1 MRSVGIAVSA
11 LGASV
16 VAAPV
21 ATGEIVYTPIPN
33 QSYNFGIGVYN
44 PDDPFSLNSVYVTS
58 GNQPIESDIFTFTF
72 AAHMVPIFYNARS
85 LRFNFIYDNTNIEVL
100 HATPLN
106 VNGIWNFDNYG
117 SLTDIWP
124 NPSSGTA
131 SVSSLFQSIGEGSAV
146 NMVTS
151 SIVPFFRV
159 QLHVKDAPESHV
171 GFFGITQMTLVSNTF
186 ALTLFPA
193 DFAYFGGAIHSGVPA
208 PGGAWVL
215 LAGLSGIG
223 GATARRRRRN

>member
-1 MRSVGIAVSA
+1 MKRHAIVFAAVA
-11 LGASV
+11 V
-16 VAAPV
+16 VAGPPV
-21 ATGEIVYTPIPN
+21 ALADIVYTPIAN
-33 QSYNFGIGVYN
+33 QTYDYGVGLYN
-44 PDDPFSLNSVYVTS
+44 PDNPNVLNSVYVTS
-58 GNQPIESDIFTFTF
+58 GNQPAGSDIFTFTF
-72 AAHMVPIFYNARS
+72 AAHMKVIFYNAES

-124 NPSSGTA
+124 NPSSGTTG
-131 SVSSLFQSIGEGSAV
+131 VTSLFQSIGAGSAV

-159 QLHVKDAPESHV
+159 QLHIKDAPESHV

-186 ALTLFPA
+186 ALTLVPG
-193 DFAYFGGAIHSGVPA
+193 DFNYFGGTIHSGVPA
-208 PGGAWVL
+208 PAGAWVL

-223 GATARRRRRN
+223 GALTRRRRN

>member
-1 MRSVGIAVSA
+1 MKRAGIAVCA
-11 LGASV
+11 LAASV
-16 VAAPV
+16 VAAPA
-21 ATGEIVYTPIPN
+21 ATGDIVYTPIPN
-33 QSYNFGIGVYN
+33 QSYEFGIGLYDPSN
-44 PDDPFSLNSVYVTS
+44 PNVLNSVYVTS

-72 AAHMVPIFYNARS
+72 AAHMVPIYYNAQS

-124 NPSSGTA
+124 NPSSGTTG
-131 SVSSLFQSIGEGSAV
+131 VSSLFQSIGAGSAV

-151 SIVPFFRV
+151 SIVPFLRV

-171 GFFGITQMTLVSNTF
+171 GHFGITQMTLVSNTF
-186 ALTLFPA
+186 ALTLTPA
-193 DFAYFGGAIHSGVPA
+193 RFDYFGGTIHSGVPA
-208 PGGAWVL
+208 PAGAWVL

-223 GATARRRRRN
+223 GGLMRRRRN

>member
-1 MRSVGIAVSA
+1 
-11 LGASV
+11 
-16 VAAPV
+16 VAAPL
-21 ATGEIVYTPIPN
+21 ATADIVYTPIN
-33 QSYNFGIGVYN
+33 SGFYEYGIGLYDPSN
-44 PDDPFSLNSVYVTS
+44 PNALNSVYVTS

-85 LRFNFIYDNTNIEVL
+85 LHFNFIYDNTNIEVL

-106 VNGIWNFDNYG
+106 VNGIWIVDNYG

-124 NPSSGTA
+124 NPSSGTVN
-131 SVSSLFQSIGEGSAV
+131 VSSLFQSIDTGSAV

-159 QLHVKDAPESHV
+159 QLHIKDAPESHI
-171 GFFGITQMTLVSNTF
+171 GIFGITQMTLVSNTF
-186 ALTLFPA
+186 QLTLTPA
-193 DFAYFGGAIHSGVPA
+193 RFDYFGGVIHSGIPA
-208 PGGAWVL
+208 PAGAWVL

-223 GATARRRRRN
+223 GALTRRRRN

>member
-1 MRSVGIAVSA
+1 MRRSGFAVCA
-11 LGASV
+11 LAASV

-21 ATGEIVYTPIPN
+21 ATGDIVYTPIPN
-33 QSYNFGIGVYN
+33 QTYSYGIGLYN
-44 PDDPFSLNSVYVTS
+44 PATPNVLNSVYVTS

-72 AAHMVPIFYNARS
+72 AAHMVPIFYNAQS

-106 VNGIWNFDNYG
+106 VQGTWNFDNYG
-117 SLTDIWP
+117 SLSDIWP
-124 NPSSGTA
+124 NPSGGTT
-131 SVSSLFQSIGEGSAV
+131 SVSSLFQSIGAGPPV
-146 NMVTS
+146 FMVTS

-171 GFFGITQMTLVSNTF
+171 GFFGISQMTLVSNTF

-193 DFAYFGGAIHSGVPA
+193 DFSYFSGTLHSGVPA
-208 PGGAWVL
+208 PAGGWVL

-223 GATARRRRRN
+223 GALSRRRRR

>member
-1 MRSVGIAVSA
+1 MRRAGIAVCA
-11 LGASV
+11 LAVTV

-21 ATGEIVYTPIPN
+21 ATGDIVYTPIPN
-33 QSYNFGIGVYN
+33 QTYEYGIGLYDSKN
-44 PDDPFSLNSVYVTS
+44 PNFLNSVYVTS

-72 AAHMVPIFYNARS
+72 AAHMVPIFYNTRS
-85 LRFNFIYDNTNIEVL
+85 LRFNFVYDNTNIEVL

-106 VNGIWNFDNYG
+106 VNGVWNIDNYG

-124 NPSSGTA
+124 NPSSGTT
-131 SVSSLFQSIGEGSAV
+131 SVSSLFQSIDGGSAV

-151 SIVPFFRV
+151 SVVPFFRV
-159 QLHVKDAPESHV
+159 QLHIKDAPESHV

-193 DFAYFGGAIHSGVPA
+193 DFNYFTGAIHSGVPA
-208 PGGAWVL
+208 PAGAWVL
-215 LAGLSGIG
+215 LAGLSGLG
-223 GATARRRRRN
+223 GALTRRRRN